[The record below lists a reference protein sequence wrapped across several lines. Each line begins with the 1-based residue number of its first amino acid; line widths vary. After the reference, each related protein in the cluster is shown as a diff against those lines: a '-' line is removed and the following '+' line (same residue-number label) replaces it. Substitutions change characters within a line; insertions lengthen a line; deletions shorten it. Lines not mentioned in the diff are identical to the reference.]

1 MSGPEWRIRIKR
13 SGGFAGVS
21 LGGEV
26 HSDELSPEEAE
37 ELDRLAS
44 NVDFASTGSDAQA
57 RPGQPDRFQYSLV
70 VDHGSDHYELTSGEG
85 SMDEPLRDL
94 VRWLMPRVTRRAS
107 T

>member
-21 LGGEV
+21 LGGELR
-26 HSDELSPEEAE
+26 SDELSPEEAE

-44 NVDFASTGSDAQA
+44 KADFASTGSDAQA

-85 SMDEPLRDL
+85 SMDEPLREL

>member
-26 HSDELSPEEAE
+26 RSDELSPEEAE

-44 NVDFASTGSDAQA
+44 KADFASTGSDAQA

-85 SMDEPLRDL
+85 SMDEPLREL